1 MSLIELTET
10 ILKSLVKDKNSISV
24 KQLEEDNELIIQI
37 VLKEE
42 DKSVLFDKDGK
53 ILNSLKTILQ
63 ASSYL
68 KENKRV
74 KIDITSY

>member
-10 ILKSLVKDKNSISV
+10 ILKSLVKDKDSISV

-42 DKSVLFDKDGK
+42 DKNVLFDKDGK

>member
-42 DKSVLFDKDGK
+42 DKNVLFDKDGK

>member
-1 MSLIELTET
+1 MSLVELTET
-10 ILKSLVKDKNSISV
+10 ILKSLVKDKDSISV
-24 KQLEEDNELIIQI
+24 KQLEEENELIIQI

-42 DKSVLFDKDGK
+42 DKNVLFDKDGK
-53 ILNSLKTILQ
+53 IFNSLKTILQ